1 MQLTALSVQHVR
13 RICAAKIYPSK
24 EVNLISGQNGSGK
37 TSFLE
42 SIHYLA
48 TARSFRTTR
57 TSDVISHGKNALVVI
72 GELQGA
78 TGQSYRVGIEK
89 TRKTTR
95 LKLNGEVVRVS
106 SKIARLV
113 PVLTFNTESHL
124 LLNGGPAN
132 RRALLDRLLFHVEPR
147 YLEVLKGYYRALKQ
161 RNSLLRTKASR
172 TQVRLWDAQLAP
184 IAAELDGWRAE
195 CISTINRY
203 LEEPEVADACGSLR
217 LGYHRGWHPDQ
228 EYDELLSATFPRD
241 SDIGLTTNGP
251 HRAEIRIFVDEKLAK
266 TIVSRGQ
273 GKLIIAAI
281 ISAQAHYLRD
291 SGQEEPILLIDDLSS
306 ELDRTG
312 RNLAAKMLLSTKAQ
326 TFFTAI
332 DALDLPLEVRAS
344 ATLFHVEHGQIG
356 PMAMVGL

>member
-13 RICAAKIYPSK
+13 RICAAEIYPSK

-57 TSDVISHGKNALVVI
+57 TSDVISHGQNTLVVN
-72 GELQGA
+72 GKLQGGA
-78 TGQSYRVGIEK
+78 GQNYRVGIEK

-95 LKLNGEVVRVS
+95 LKLNGEIVRVS

-124 LLNGGPAN
+124 MLNGGPAN

-147 YLEVLKGYYRALKQ
+147 YLEVLKDYYRALKQ
-161 RNSLLRTKASR
+161 RNTLLRTKASR
-172 TQVRLWDAQLAP
+172 TQVRLWDTQLAP
-184 IAAELDGWRAE
+184 MAAELDGWRGE

-203 LEEPEVADACGSLR
+203 LEESEVADICGSLR
-217 LGYHRGWHPDQ
+217 LEYQRGWPPHQ
-228 EYDELLSATFPRD
+228 EYEELLATTFPRD
-241 SDIGLTTNGP
+241 REVRLTTTGP
-251 HRAEIRIFVDEKLAK
+251 HRAELRIFVDDKLAK

-281 ISAQAHYLRD
+281 ICAQAQYLRD

-332 DALDLPLEVRAS
+332 DALDLPAEVRAS
-344 ATLFHVEHGQIG
+344 AALFHVEHGKMG
-356 PMAMVGL
+356 PMAMVG

>member
-1 MQLTALSVQHVR
+1 M
-13 RICAAKIYPSK
+13 YPSK
-24 EVNLISGQNGSGK
+24 EVNLIIGQNGSGK
-37 TSFLE
+37 TSLLE

-57 TSDVISHGKNALVVI
+57 TSDVISHGQNALVVS

-95 LKLNGEVVRVS
+95 LKLNAEVVRIS

-132 RRALLDRLLFHVEPR
+132 RRALLDRLLFHVEQR
-147 YLEVLKGYYRALKQ
+147 YLEVLKDYYRALKQ
-161 RNSLLRTKASR
+161 RNSLLRTRASR
-172 TQVRLWDAQLAP
+172 TQVGLWDAQLAP
-184 IAAELDGWRAE
+184 IVAELDGWRGG
-195 CISTINRY
+195 CVSTINRY
-203 LEEPEVADACGSLR
+203 LEESEVVDTCGSLR
-217 LGYHRGWHPDQ
+217 LEYHRGWHPDQ
-228 EYDELLSATFPRD
+228 EYAELLATTFPRD
-241 SDIGLTTNGP
+241 RDIGLTKNGP
-251 HRAEIRIFVDEKLAK
+251 HRAEIRIFVDDKLAK

-281 ISAQAHYLRD
+281 ICAQAQYLRD
-291 SGQEEPILLIDDLSS
+291 HGREEPILLIDDLSS
-306 ELDRTG
+306 ELDRTA
-312 RNLAAKMLLSTKAQ
+312 RSLAAKMLLSTRAQ

-344 ATLFHVEHGQIG
+344 ATLFHVEHGQVS
-356 PMAMVGL
+356 PMATIG